1 MYDFRNQKFGGKKE
15 MGTSFEYSKTLAME
29 GSILLTLGLVPYVGW
44 VLGIIGV
51 ILLLRGMKEFANYYQ
66 DNEIYQNALTGVK
79 YYIVALIALA
89 AAGAGFVVGFVFNGF
104 AVNGFPGT
112 FGIGNAVGIAVGI
125 AALVVAFVFYVL
137 AATHLRRTFNTLAQ
151 KTGEHS
157 FETAG
162 TLLWIGSILTII
174 GVGVLLIFI
183 AWIFAVVGFFAMKS
197 TQQQPSTSQ
206 PYGYTPPTTTPP
218 TQPTRFCPNCGA
230 PVSLDATFCSRCG
243 KQLPPS

>member
-1 MYDFRNQKFGGKKE
+1 

-29 GSILLTLGLVPYVGW
+29 GSILLLLGLVPYVGW

-51 ILLLRGMKEFANYYQ
+51 VLLLRGMKEFANYYQ

-89 AAGAGFVVGFVFNGF
+89 VAGAGFVVGFVI
-104 AVNGFPGT
+104 NGFPATAT
-112 FGIGNAVGIAVGI
+112 FGIGNAVGVAVGI
-125 AALVVAFVFYVL
+125 AFLVVAFVFYVL
-137 AATHLRRTFNTLAQ
+137 AATHLRKTFNTLAQ

-157 FETAG
+157 FDTAG

-183 AWIFAVVGFFAMKS
+183 AWIFAVVGFFTMKS
-197 TQQQPSTSQ
+197 PQQQPC
-206 PYGYTPPTTTPP
+206 GYTPPAITPH
-218 TQPTRFCPNCGA
+218 TQTTRFCPICGA
-230 PVSLDATFCSRCG
+230 PVSIDATFCSHCG
-243 KQLPPS
+243 KQLPSS